1 MSAIECSTSDIRRI
15 QGGIPELGHFIAY
28 VGKVAHAR
36 GVHEQGQIKGFT
48 HGVVQKQIKSVKSN
62 TAGLK
67 YIDLYNKL
75 CKTINLFILHT
86 LYRVHLPLFKYQFLN
101 ILDI

>member
-1 MSAIECSTSDIRRI
+1 MLAIECSTLDIWRI
-15 QGGIPELGHFIAY
+15 QGGIPELGHFSTY
-28 VGKVAHAR
+28 SKKVAHAR
-36 GVHEQGQIKGFT
+36 GVHAQGQVEGFT
-48 HGVVQKQIKSVKSN
+48 HGVVQKQIKCVKSN
-62 TAGLK
+62 AAGLK

-86 LYRVHLPLFKYQFLN
+86 LFSVHLPLFKYQFLY